1 MYQQCFKT
9 SSTKISYSSA
19 TKYATA
25 VLLPQNIGFLFTFQH
40 FVEGQTVR
48 ERKTQQIKKQ
58 QKTNFLSKPILRRKK
73 KLTAELLSFLRFYE
87 AQILGLEPFLI

>member
-1 MYQQCFKT
+1 M
-9 SSTKISYSSA
+9 
-19 TKYATA
+19 
-25 VLLPQNIGFLFTFQH
+25 PQNIGFLFTFQH

-87 AQILGLEPFLI
+87 AQILGLEPFLIWYQARACLSLYKTIQFTYITYSNL